1 MRILLGSSCRGEGL
15 GKFGLVGGGAGI
27 PGFFFWKLQAYIIA
41 IDCVVRFRSICVV
54 KFTGS
59 VEKKEL

>member
-1 MRILLGSSCRGEGL
+1 MGSS
-15 GKFGLVGGGAGI
+15 VGGVAGI
-27 PGFFFWKLQAYIIA
+27 TSLFSKLLAFIIA

>member
-1 MRILLGSSCRGEGL
+1 M
-15 GKFGLVGGGAGI
+15 
-27 PGFFFWKLQAYIIA
+27 YIIA

-54 KFTGS
+54 KLTGS

>member
-15 GKFGLVGGGAGI
+15 GKFGLVGGGAGTQA
-27 PGFFFWKLQAYIIA
+27 FFWKLQAYIIA

>member
-1 MRILLGSSCRGEGL
+1 MGSSGWWGE
-15 GKFGLVGGGAGI
+15 VPESQA
-27 PGFFFWKLQAYIIA
+27 FFWKLQAYIIA
-41 IDCVVRFRSICVV
+41 IDCVVRFRCICVV